1 MLMLMMLIVRVTMR
15 MVHDLVDVDVL
26 VPFRDA

>member
-1 MLMLMMLIVRVTMR
+1 MLMMLIVRVTMR
-15 MVHDLVDVDVL
+15 MVHDFVDVSML